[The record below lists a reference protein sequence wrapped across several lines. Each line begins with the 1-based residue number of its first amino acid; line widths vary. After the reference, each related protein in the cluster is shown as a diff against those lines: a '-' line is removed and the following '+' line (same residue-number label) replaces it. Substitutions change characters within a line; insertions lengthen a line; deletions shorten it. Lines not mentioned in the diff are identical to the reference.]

1 MKKILTLFAFT
12 ILLVAV
18 FMIPG
23 YTIDNTYLK
32 HCNVMADFT
41 KLPILKGSDYI
52 SKSIDSVITPGTVND
67 NTFNIPVSFENDN
80 TSIQFSKYAT
90 TKIYVNISGINDG
103 SIINITNQLVN
114 KFSEKMFF
122 AQGDV
127 NDDDV
132 INIADI
138 SEILVA
144 DNYGCFSKN
153 AKSPLADVN
162 NDNVIDIADISIV
175 LSTASYGKTSVSID
189 ISCSSTI
196 IKISNISVKPGEKNI
211 RIPVTITNNPGILG
225 MTMRLNYDENII
237 TITGAENGEALS
249 DALTFTVPKV
259 FNKNTLYTWD
269 GQDLADEQIKDG
281 TILVLT
287 ADISETATPG
297 NYSIGFTYSEGDII
311 DNSLLPVNVDISE
324 GNINVSSPTSLNQ
337 YTVTFKDFDGSVL
350 KTEIVEE
357 GYSAT
362 PPTNPTRAGY
372 VFTGW
377 SNDFTN
383 ITQNTTVIAEY
394 RVLNEPTISIGSIS
408 GQPGEI
414 INVPVYIINNPGVL
428 GMTLKCNYNDSAF
441 TIIGATNGDAVSD
454 VLTFTVPKVFNKDT
468 QYTWDGQDLPPE
480 YIKDGTILL
489 LKIKISETATMGD
502 YPISFTCSDGD
513 VIDNNL
519 SSLNV
524 AFNEGTLTVLTPV
537 VPQSYTV
544 TFKDYDGRTLKVETV
559 EKGMGATAPVSPA
572 RDGYIFTG
580 WDKNFKSI
588 TADTTIT
595 AQYSKISGVSLS
607 VGSVTG
613 TTGDV
618 IEVPIRLYNNPGI
631 LGMTFKCDYDDSAI
645 SIIGAVS
652 GEAVSDVLTFTV
664 PRVFNKN
671 TQYTWDGQDISPE
684 QIKDGVVLTL
694 TIKILDNTATGNYPL
709 TIQLADGDIIDN
721 YLSPVNATIT
731 AGNISVITQSLNE
744 DLHSVKFVNYDGSV
758 LKEEIVNT
766 GSSATAPDN
775 PTREGYIFSGW
786 DKNYSDIT
794 TDLIVTATYNKIN
807 GATIAISSINA
818 NAGET
823 IDIPIYL
830 YNNPGI
836 LGMTIKCDYDENAIS
851 VLGART
857 GDAFSESLTFTV
869 PKVFNKDTQYAWD
882 GQDISTEQ
890 IKDGLILTLTVKISE
905 DASDGTY
912 NINIIYSDGDIIDN
926 NLSPVSVVVEGGKVI
941 I

>member
-127 NDDDV
+127 KDDDV

-311 DNSLLPVNVDISE
+311 DNSLLPVNDDISE
-324 GNINVSSPTSLNQ
+324 
-337 YTVTFKDFDGSVL
+337 
-350 KTEIVEE
+350 
-357 GYSAT
+357 
-362 PPTNPTRAGY
+362 
-372 VFTGW
+372 
-377 SNDFTN
+377 
-383 ITQNTTVIAEY
+383 
-394 RVLNEPTISIGSIS
+394 
-408 GQPGEI
+408 
-414 INVPVYIINNPGVL
+414 
-428 GMTLKCNYNDSAF
+428 
-441 TIIGATNGDAVSD
+441 
-454 VLTFTVPKVFNKDT
+454 
-468 QYTWDGQDLPPE
+468 
-480 YIKDGTILL
+480 
-489 LKIKISETATMGD
+489 
-502 YPISFTCSDGD
+502 
-513 VIDNNL
+513 
-519 SSLNV
+519 
-524 AFNEGTLTVLTPV
+524 
-537 VPQSYTV
+537 
-544 TFKDYDGRTLKVETV
+544 
-559 EKGMGATAPVSPA
+559 
-572 RDGYIFTG
+572 
-580 WDKNFKSI
+580 
-588 TADTTIT
+588 
-595 AQYSKISGVSLS
+595 
-607 VGSVTG
+607 
-613 TTGDV
+613 
-618 IEVPIRLYNNPGI
+618 
-631 LGMTFKCDYDDSAI
+631 
-645 SIIGAVS
+645 
-652 GEAVSDVLTFTV
+652 
-664 PRVFNKN
+664 
-671 TQYTWDGQDISPE
+671 
-684 QIKDGVVLTL
+684 
-694 TIKILDNTATGNYPL
+694 
-709 TIQLADGDIIDN
+709 
-721 YLSPVNATIT
+721 
-731 AGNISVITQSLNE
+731 
-744 DLHSVKFVNYDGSV
+744 
-758 LKEEIVNT
+758 
-766 GSSATAPDN
+766 
-775 PTREGYIFSGW
+775 
-786 DKNYSDIT
+786 
-794 TDLIVTATYNKIN
+794 
-807 GATIAISSINA
+807 
-818 NAGET
+818 
-823 IDIPIYL
+823 
-830 YNNPGI
+830 
-836 LGMTIKCDYDENAIS
+836 
-851 VLGART
+851 
-857 GDAFSESLTFTV
+857 
-869 PKVFNKDTQYAWD
+869 
-882 GQDISTEQ
+882 
-890 IKDGLILTLTVKISE
+890 
-905 DASDGTY
+905 
-912 NINIIYSDGDIIDN
+912 
-926 NLSPVSVVVEGGKVI
+926 
-941 I
+941 